1 MPEISLP
8 QTFYR
13 FKSLTAIPYLQWSR
27 GIKIELKKKNKI
39 QFVIFSSGWAAQVWL
54 SVLLAWSRR
63 RNLLSGMA
71 PMWANPEAAQAS
83 SCQHGVL
90 RQLSRAAT
98 LRHGSG
104 CSSAWSDAVSS
115 LKSAKAGSGTPEKW
129 FIGGRESW
137 HEHWVRGLG
146 WNKVPPEVLLRL
158 WCSWNRAPLFSVC
171 KKLPCGVFV
180 WVVKICLTQRAD
192 NEHLGAKP
200 PLWKSFCCSSALAS
214 PANL

>member
-1 MPEISLP
+1 MSSSLQAEQP
-8 QTFYR
+8 KSGSPFSWPGLGGETSSVGWLQREQTPRQPRLFR
-13 FKSLTAIPYLQWSR
+13 ASTAFWDTFP
-27 GIKIELKKKNKI
+27 
-39 QFVIFSSGWAAQVWL
+39 
-54 SVLLAWSRR
+54 
-63 RNLLSGMA
+63 
-71 PMWANPEAAQAS
+71 
-83 SCQHGVL
+83 
-90 RQLSRAAT
+90 RQPRCGT
-98 LRHGSG
+98 GSG

-115 LKSAKAGSGTPEKW
+115 LKSAKAGSGTREKW